1 MLSKKTK
8 EGTDTELERPRVYVT
23 HSGKLFVKPEE
34 LLRSKQ
40 ARDLLDEMAK
50 LSFTRQEQKP

>member
-1 MLSKKTK
+1 MLNRKTK
-8 EGTDTELERPRVYVT
+8 EGTDAELERPKVYVT
-23 HSGKLFVKPEE
+23 SSGRLFVKPEE

-50 LSFTRQEQKP
+50 LSFPRQGQKS